1 MTEQHHINTLNR
13 ETNMFIEYDHDYAL
27 KVIEKNTHLRGG
39 LVETLRNLADA
50 FGYINEDLYPV
61 LASTFSLSEAGV
73 LGVVSFYH
81 DFKTKPRAKNVIK
94 VCMAEGCY
102 ARKSNNMIK
111 VLCDTLETDVGE
123 ESADGK
129 YEIEEVFCLGN
140 CAVGPNLV
148 INDKLIARVNSDN
161 VKDIVKKN
169 CSTKR
174 NK

>member
-1 MTEQHHINTLNR
+1 
-13 ETNMFIEYDHDYAL
+13 MFKEYDFDTAL

-39 LVETLRNLADA
+39 LVETLRNLADT
-50 FGYINEDLYPV
+50 FGYINEELYPA
-61 LASTFSLSEAGV
+61 LANTFNQSEAGV

-102 ARKSNNMIK
+102 ARKSKNMIK
-111 VLCDTLETDVGE
+111 VLCDTLETDIGE
-123 ESADGK
+123 QREDGE

-148 INDKLIARVNSDN
+148 VNDKLYAEVTSDN
-161 VKDIVKKN
+161 VKAIIDKTAKGN
-169 CSTKR
+169 R
-174 NK
+174 